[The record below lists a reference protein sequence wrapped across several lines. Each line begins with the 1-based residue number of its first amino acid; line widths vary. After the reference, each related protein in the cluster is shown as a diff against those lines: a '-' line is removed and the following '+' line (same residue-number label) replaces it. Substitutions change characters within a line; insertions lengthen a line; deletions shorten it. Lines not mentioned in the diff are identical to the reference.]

1 MWRWLCNNDGGYIA
15 IGTTALEDID
25 VLNHANSN
33 DMLTV
38 KFKEIVNPKTGIINP
53 YALSLLIIDVA
64 SFIIHSIRKKEI
76 YSVKIKVIKRNS

>member
-1 MWRWLCNNDGGYIA
+1 
-15 IGTTALEDID
+15 
-25 VLNHANSN
+25 
-33 DMLTV
+33 MLTV